1 MTTASHPSAEAERLS
16 RIVADA
22 WSATSPVADEV
33 DQATRQAAFK
43 LVLETMLQNGAEQLG
58 APDEWADEP
67 PGQTAREA
75 LDDALATEVQR
86 TDAVATAL
94 GLEYGDVGALFD
106 LSAAEPVLH
115 VNPTKLAP
123 DDADVLREIT
133 LLVCIGRGALGLAT
147 GTRHIREAAAAHDRL
162 DAVNFNAEMERIP
175 GIALRG
181 HSDSD
186 NRFVGLRGAGFEAAG
201 DLARRLVC
209 E

>member
-1 MTTASHPSAEAERLS
+1 MTTASHTSAEVERLS
-16 RIVADA
+16 RIVADT
-22 WSATSPVADEV
+22 WSATSAVAGEV
-33 DQATRQAAFK
+33 DHATRQAAFK
-43 LVLETMLQNGAEQLG
+43 LVLETMLQNGAERLG

-67 PGQTAREA
+67 PGQTTREA

-133 LLVCIGRGALGLAT
+133 LLVCIGSCISRVSYGALWACSQNM
-147 GTRHIREAAAAHDRL
+147 HCYAS
-162 DAVNFNAEMERIP
+162 FM
-175 GIALRG
+175 
-181 HSDSD
+181 
-186 NRFVGLRGAGFEAAG
+186 
-201 DLARRLVC
+201 
-209 E
+209 

>member
-1 MTTASHPSAEAERLS
+1 MTTAPHTSAEAERLS

-22 WSATSPVADEV
+22 WSATSPVAGEV

-43 LVLETMLQNGAEQLG
+43 MVLETMLQNGAEQLD
-58 APDEWADEP
+58 APDEWTDEP
-67 PGQTAREA
+67 PRLTAREA

-86 TDAVATAL
+86 TDAVAVAL
-94 GLEYGDVGALFD
+94 GLEYDDVGTLFD
-106 LSAAEPVLH
+106 LSAAEPVLR

-123 DDADVLREIT
+123 DSADVLREIT

-147 GTRHIREAAAAHDRL
+147 GTKHIREAAAAHGRL
-162 DAVNFNAEMERIP
+162 DAANFDAEMERIP

-201 DLARRLVC
+201 ELARRLVC

>member
-1 MTTASHPSAEAERLS
+1 MTAASHTSAEAERLS

-22 WSATSPVADEV
+22 WSATSPVAGEV

-43 LVLETMLQNGAEQLG
+43 LVLETMLQNGAERLG
-58 APDEWADEP
+58 APDEWANEP
-67 PGQTAREA
+67 PRQTAREA

-86 TDAVATAL
+86 TDAVATTL
-94 GLEYGDVGALFD
+94 GLEYDDVGSLFD
-106 LSAAEPVLH
+106 LSAAEPVLR
-115 VNPTKLAP
+115 VNSTKLAP
-123 DDADVLREIT
+123 GSADVLHEIT

-147 GTRHIREAAAAHDRL
+147 GTKHIREAAAAHGRL
-162 DAVNFNAEMERIP
+162 DTANFDAEMERIP

-201 DLARRLVC
+201 DLARRLVR